1 MWPYL
6 DFILGSTI
14 MHSEYQKA
22 LSSTDPGLENM
33 TAFICIFLSLYF
45 FPPIFFW
52 S

>member
-6 DFILGSTI
+6 DFILGNTI
-14 MHSEYQKA
+14 MHLEYQKE

-33 TAFICIFLSLYF
+33 TAFICILFSVF